1 MTRAIDGANRHRQ
14 EPWHG
19 TTLAQY
25 VTHRNGVPLG
35 DSKSLRN
42 MLRRSFGAGSFA
54 GFWQFWNPIWGYGL
68 GRFVYSPL
76 KRVLPRALA
85 VIMTFAIS
93 GGIHDLATMAVRRS
107 PAFLFTPWFFLLGVG
122 VVLGRLTRL
131 DYSDHP
137 WGVRAGINLA
147 YVAIGL
153 VVTLIVKRLLP
164 IP

>member
-1 MTRAIDGANRHRQ
+1 MNSPLDEPARNQQ

-19 TTLAQY
+19 KTLGSY
-25 VTHRNGVPLG
+25 VAHRNGVPLG

-42 MLRRSFGAGSFA
+42 MLRRSLGAGSFA
-54 GFWQFWNPIWGYGL
+54 GFWQYWNPIWGYGL

-107 PAFLFTPWFFLLGVG
+107 PAFLFTPLFFLLGVG
-122 VVLGRLTRL
+122 VVLGRIARL
-131 DYSDHP
+131 DYSNHR
-137 WGVRAGINLA
+137 WTVRAGINLA
-147 YVAIGL
+147 YLAGCL
-153 VVTLIVKRLLP
+153 VVTLIAKRLLP
-164 IP
+164 DL